1 MGSSSMKKYL
11 ARFRAQ
17 LQDPLVSLWALGSR
31 YWGELLRPG
40 AFIAGIVVTLA
51 GIGSYMQAQLIP
63 KESTWEVG
71 APARTV
77 LAVVGILATFS
88 TFLVIRGYMRR
99 LRKGTEQEQFSEACR
114 TIFNLIQKETGIP
127 PENLG
132 AHVWTV
138 TGFPGGKHLV
148 NRATFRTNRRPL
160 APIRWT
166 KGKGAIGR
174 CWASGIESID
184 DLSHYRTAFTDR
196 AGFEALSEE
205 DRLGM
210 QWEDYAKTRDF
221 TAIWTAPIF
230 RGPEAKKRFGG
241 CVSVDVCEQPNA
253 AKLLDQVSRQ
263 EKVALEEILAV
274 CHTVLP

>member
-1 MGSSSMKKYL
+1 LNS
-11 ARFRAQ
+11 RAIKNWLIRLRAN
-17 LQDPLVSLWALGSR
+17 LQDSLISLWALASR

-40 AFIAGIVVTLA
+40 AFIAGVVVTLA
-51 GIGSYMQAQLIP
+51 GVGSYMQARLIP

-71 APARTV
+71 APARTL
-77 LAVVGILATFS
+77 LAVVGILATVF

-99 LRKGTEQEQFSEACR
+99 LRKDTEQDQFLEACR
-114 TIFNLIQKETGIP
+114 TIFIRIQKETGIP
-127 PENLG
+127 AENLG
-132 AHVWTV
+132 VHAWTV

-148 NRATFRTNRRPL
+148 SRATFRTHRRPL
-160 APIRWT
+160 PPIRWM

-174 CWASGIESID
+174 CWASGIESVD
-184 DLSHYRTAFTDR
+184 DLSHYRNAFSSE

-205 DRLGM
+205 DRLGLNW
-210 QWEDYAKTRDF
+210 QDYAKTRDF

-230 RGPEAKKRFGG
+230 RGPEAKRRFGG
-241 CVSVDVCEQPNA
+241 CISADVVEHPNA
-253 AKLLDQVSRQ
+253 AGLLDQFSRQ

>member
-1 MGSSSMKKYL
+1 MRSIKSGLS
-11 ARFRAQ
+11 RFRNR
-17 LQDPLVSLWALGSR
+17 LQDPLISIWALTSR

-40 AFIAGIVVTLA
+40 AFVAGAVVTLA
-51 GIGSYMQAQLIP
+51 GVGSYMQAQLIP

-71 APARTV
+71 APARTA
-77 LAVVGILATFS
+77 LAVVGVLAAIF

-99 LRKGTEQEQFSEACR
+99 LRKETEQDKFLEACR

-127 PENLG
+127 AENLG
-132 AHVWTV
+132 VHVWTV

-148 NRATFRTNRRPL
+148 NRATFRTHRRSL

-174 CWASGIESID
+174 CWASGIESVD
-184 DLSHYRTAFTDR
+184 DLSHYGSAFNSETD
-196 AGFEALSEE
+196 FEALTEE

-210 QWEDYAKTRDF
+210 EWQDYAKTRDF
-221 TAIWTAPIF
+221 TAIWTVPIF
-230 RGPEAKKRFGG
+230 RGPEAKRSFGG
-241 CVSVDVCEQPNA
+241 CISADVVAHPSA